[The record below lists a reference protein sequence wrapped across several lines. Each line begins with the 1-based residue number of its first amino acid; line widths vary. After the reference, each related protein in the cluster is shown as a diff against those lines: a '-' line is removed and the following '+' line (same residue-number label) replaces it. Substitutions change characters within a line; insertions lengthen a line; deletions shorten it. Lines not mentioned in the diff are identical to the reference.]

1 MDIPIASSSRGGHGR
16 EPLRQLRRLYRRRH
30 GVAQSDAG
38 KNGHSCGSEFF
49 RGWTSYRDGSTISAM
64 TGISRLITR
73 ESTITRL
80 TRLAT

>member
-1 MDIPIASSSRGGHGR
+1 MDIPLAWGSRGGHGR
-16 EPLRQLRRLYRRRH
+16 EPLRLVRRLYRRRQ
-30 GVAQSDAG
+30 GVAKSDAG
-38 KNGHSCGSEFF
+38 KNGHFCGSEFS

-64 TGISRLITR
+64 TGISRLIAR